1 MPKSKPKAEQPTQ
14 DFDVLIAGG
23 GLVGASLA
31 LALRG
36 SGLAV
41 GVVEPVPAEASQQP
55 SFDERQTALAPTSRR
70 FFERLGVW
78 AVIESG
84 ATPIRQIHVSD
95 RGHGGFTR
103 LSAEEEGLP
112 ALGHV
117 APNRVLGDA
126 LRPPLTEAA
135 TFFCPAEILDTHVLM
150 DGAADDVQP
159 IGRKVRI
166 RSEAGESTLN
176 TRLLVVADG
185 MHSVTREALGVGTR
199 TREYDQSA
207 IIANLRTERSHGGVA
222 YERFTPDGPLALL
235 PSRDDAVSL
244 VWTLPH
250 DLAETAAQ
258 DWDDATF
265 LAELQAAFGWRLGR
279 LESVGAR
286 SVYPLAAVTA
296 EAFATDR
303 AVILG
308 NAAHALHPVAGQG
321 LNLALRDVA
330 ALAEALGAVSVDPT
344 VTAPPSAI
352 DPGDPEVL
360 NGYAK
365 ARQSDYRRTLTFTD
379 GLVRLFSNELLP
391 LVAARNVG
399 LTALDLFPPARR
411 FLLKQATGAAGNVP
425 TLCQP
430 YSPATER
437 QENPHE

>member
-1 MPKSKPKAEQPTQ
+1 MKTM

-36 SGLAV
+36 SGLQVA
-41 GVVEPVPAEASQQP
+41 VVEPVPAEATQQP
-55 SFDERQTALAPTSRR
+55 SFDDRQTALAPTSRR

-78 AVIESG
+78 DAIESG

-103 LSAEEEGLP
+103 LRAEEEGLP

-126 LRPPLTEAA
+126 LQPALAEAA
-135 TFFCPAEILDTHVLM
+135 TLFCPAEILDTHVLM
-150 DGAADDVQP
+150 DGAEADVRP
-159 IGRKVRI
+159 MGRKVRVGT
-166 RSEAGESTLN
+166 EAGEITLN

-185 MHSVTREALGVGTR
+185 MHSATREALGVGTHAR
-199 TREYDQSA
+199 DYGQSA
-207 IIANLRTERSHGGVA
+207 IIANLRTERPHGGVA

-235 PSRDDAVSL
+235 PSRDETVSL

-250 DLAETAAQ
+250 DEAETAAQ
-258 DWDDATF
+258 TWDDVTF

-279 LESVGAR
+279 LESVGSR

-296 EAFATDR
+296 EAFATER

-330 ALAEALGAVSVDPT
+330 ALAEALGAVSVDPR
-344 VTAPPSAI
+344 VDAPASAI

-360 NGYAK
+360 NHYAQ
-365 ARQSDYRRTLTFTD
+365 ARQSDYRRTFTFTD
-379 GLVRLFSNELLP
+379 GLVRLFSNECLP
-391 LVAARNVG
+391 LVAARNLG

-411 FLLKQATGAAGNVP
+411 YLLKQATGAAGNVP
-425 TLCQP
+425 TLCQ
-430 YSPATER
+430 SPSPSMER
-437 QENPHE
+437 RENQNE